1 MNSNDTDRILSELKV
16 LGDPPTWKLPDG
28 YHQSVGLS
36 ILDSIWSMG
45 VNYHKHVVPVV
56 CRYRAFRIGEGAD
69 PEKDS
74 ADDLVSVF
82 DRVGG
87 VEGFINRIA
96 ENRQRTS
103 TVSGILKADAVL
115 LAAQGIQKLGLAT
128 PADVVRSQDAV
139 EAFWLTIKGQG
150 SGISFGYFMML
161 LGQEGIKPD
170 RMIIRFL
177 EKALDRKISPDEARE
192 LLAEVA
198 RKLNLS
204 QIQLD
209 HAIWNYQRGRKYLE
223 RKIWRSRK

>member
-16 LGDPPTWKLPDG
+16 LGDPSTWKLPDG

-36 ILDSIWSMG
+36 IMDSIWSMG

-82 DRVGG
+82 DGVGG

-115 LAAQGIQKLGLAT
+115 LAAQGIQTLGLAT

-161 LGQEGIKPD
+161 LGQDGIKPD
-170 RMIIRFL
+170 RMIVRFL
-177 EKALDRKISPDEARE
+177 EKALSRKVLPDEARE

-209 HAIWNYQRGRKYLE
+209 HAIWNYQRGRKILG
-223 RKIWRSRK
+223 RKIWKK

>member
-1 MNSNDTDRILSELKV
+1 MNSHDTDRILSELKV
-16 LGDPPTWKLPDG
+16 LGDPTSWKLPDG
-28 YHQSVGLS
+28 YRQSVGLS

-69 PEKDS
+69 PETDS

-82 DRVGG
+82 ARVGG

-115 LAAQGIQKLGLAT
+115 LAAQGIQKLGLVT
-128 PADVVRSQDAV
+128 PSDVVRSQDDV
-139 EAFWLTIKGQG
+139 ENFWLKIKGQS

-177 EKALDRKISPDEARE
+177 EKALARKVSTDEARE
-192 LLAEVA
+192 MLAAVA
-198 RKLNLS
+198 HKLSLS

-209 HAIWNYQRGRKYLE
+209 HAIWNYQRGRKILG
-223 RKIWRSRK
+223 RKIWRK

>member
-1 MNSNDTDRILSELKV
+1 MNSHDTDRILSELKG
-16 LGDPPTWKLPDG
+16 LGDPSTWKLPDG

-82 DRVGG
+82 ARAGG

-96 ENRQRTS
+96 ENRQQTS
-103 TVSGILKADAVL
+103 TVSGILKAEAVL
-115 LAAQGIQKLGLAT
+115 LAAQGIQKLGLFT
-128 PADVVRSQDAV
+128 PSDVVRSQDDV
-139 EAFWLTIKGQG
+139 ENFWLKIKGQS

-161 LGQEGIKPD
+161 LRQEGIKPD
-170 RMIIRFL
+170 RMIVRFL
-177 EKALDRKISPDEARE
+177 EKALAREVSTDEARE
-192 LLAEVA
+192 MLAEVA
-198 RKLNLS
+198 HKLSLS

-209 HAIWNYQRGRKYLE
+209 HAIWNYQRGRKILG
-223 RKIWRSRK
+223 RKIWRK